1 MNPIPMANFSNSRH
15 FSEVI
20 LSAFRSSCS
29 FCCLSLTAFFGL
41 ALEAGGVLVLDL
53 ELEDEVEASL
63 VALEAAFSG
72 GRPLGLLEAGFS
84 VVSGLSASATSCAER
99 RSMEE
104 GETGETLV
112 R

>member
-41 ALEAGGVLVLDL
+41 ALEAGGVLVL